1 MKQSFPYIPPAT
13 DSQQVYTDGETMD
26 EAVEA
31 FENHDY
37 LKSLQL
43 LIDAL
48 DCDFRERY
56 GNPEG
61 TSFRIPHG
69 SIVVRINITPKHSIS
84 RPISCVCPKRG
95 AWPCCARSRK

>member
-61 TSFRIPHG
+61 TSFRIPQ
-69 SIVVRINITPKHSIS
+69 
-84 RPISCVCPKRG
+84 
-95 AWPCCARSRK
+95 AR